1 MSQKLEISA
10 ALELPCCGRGALT
23 PPTVRKALLL
33 SWVLGLLSSVAIA
46 PSVFARGADIPW
58 ITHEAEAMKTSGE
71 VLGPKYAP
79 HTIETESSHQQ
90 AVRLTAGGYV
100 EFTATAAANALVLR
114 YSLPDAPQGGGLTA
128 SLDLL
133 INGQPVRALAL
144 TSRFAHLYGNYPF
157 TNDPAAGKARNFYDE
172 LRVKDLAIASGDTV
186 RLQRSVAADPACI
199 IDLVDLENVAPPLA
213 APANAHSIRDFGA
226 KGDGLTDDSA
236 AVLAAVAAAS
246 KDGRPVWVP
255 VGDYKLTRDVVLTDG
270 VTIQGAGMW
279 HSTFVGDAELYGKA
293 DRRVRI
299 KLAGKNVRVADF
311 AIFGWLNYRNDDE
324 PNDGI
329 VGAGCIDSEIARI
342 WVEHTKAGAW
352 IYNGTRLTISGCRF
366 RNLIADGV
374 NLCVSSNNSVVENC
388 TARGTGDDCFAIWP
402 VAFDQGYDGHGVKP
416 GHNVIRRCTGSLTFL
431 ANGASVYG
439 GEGNRVEDCLFTD
452 IGTGCGVLI
461 STTFP
466 TSDEKRGIDNNF
478 SGTTVV
484 KDIEL
489 VRCGGWDHSWGW
501 RGSFQLCLD
510 RKSISGLAISDV
522 VIRDSISAGLTVV
535 APGSAKGQGTLSTTR
550 LERVTIDQGGL
561 AGDQAGAL
569 WIRAD
574 AEGSLEVVDSRLEG
588 ITNQSQKFHVSEAK

>member
-1 MSQKLEISA
+1 
-10 ALELPCCGRGALT
+10 
-23 PPTVRKALLL
+23 LL

-213 APANAHSIRDFGA
+213 APVNAHSLRDFGA
-226 KGDGLTDDSA
+226 KGDGQTDDSA

-329 VGAGCIDSEIARI
+329 VGAGCTDSEIARI

-574 AEGSLEVVDSRLEG
+574 AEGSLEVVDSKLEG